1 MIGGRGE
8 NEIGRRELQWRRIFT
23 ASARRGRRHHGV
35 DGTATAAT
43 AMRQYLSTCIGGWAV
58 GDRDHLRAMSAARLL
73 GSKILM
79 PPALF
84 TNKPAGLLPSQAGLQ
99 VGDHMKNWK
108 WCELHRLPLR
118 AVDVE
123 LRIGPRF
130 YW

>member
-1 MIGGRGE
+1 MAPDLHGQ
-8 NEIGRRELQWRRIFT
+8 RETRAA
-23 ASARRGRRHHGV
+23 ASYGA
-35 DGTATAAT
+35 DEKASAAT

-84 TNKPAGLLPSQAGLQ
+84 TNKPAGLLPSQGGLQ